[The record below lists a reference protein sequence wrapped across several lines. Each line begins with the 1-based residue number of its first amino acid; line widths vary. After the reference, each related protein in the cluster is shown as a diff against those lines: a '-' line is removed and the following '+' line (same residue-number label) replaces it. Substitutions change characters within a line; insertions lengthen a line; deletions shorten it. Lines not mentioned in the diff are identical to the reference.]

1 MERKSIYVAFS
12 NQKGGV
18 GKSAFT
24 TLAASFLQFERK
36 LNVVLIDC
44 DYPQHSIFAM
54 RERDK
59 SMVCTND
66 IYKEMMVNQF
76 ETIGKKAYPVLKA
89 KVDEAIKLAD
99 KLVHESPEPIDV
111 VFFDLPGTV
120 NSPGMLQTIVSLD
133 YVFCPIITDRFVMQ
147 SSLTFA
153 TTMGDFLKKNPAAP
167 LKNIYLFWNQLVKS
181 ENRDLYDSYM
191 SVIGSLNLNLLQT
204 EIPFTVKYKREM
216 PCTSCKAQV
225 SPGSRQVFRS
235 TLFPP
240 DRMLIKGT
248 NLDLLVNEICQIIN
262 I

>member
-24 TLAASFLQFERK
+24 TLAASYLHYAGGK
-36 LNVVLIDC
+36 NVAVIDC

-59 SMVCTND
+59 TMVSANEAF
-66 IYKEMMVNQF
+66 KEMMVNQF

-89 KVDEAIKLAD
+89 KPEEAVSVAD
-99 KLVHESPEPIDV
+99 KLVSASPVPIDV
-111 VFFDLPGTV
+111 VFFDLSGTV
-120 NSPGMLQTIVSLD
+120 NSAGILKSMVSLN
-133 YVFCPIITDRFVMQ
+133 YIFCPITTDRLVMQ

-153 TTMGDFLKKNPAAP
+153 SSMQEYLKQHTSAP
-167 LKNIYLFWNQLVKS
+167 LKSINLFWNQLIKS
-181 ENRDLYDSYM
+181 ENRELYEAYM
-191 SVIGSLNLNLLQT
+191 SVISSLNLNLLKT
-204 EIPFTVKYKREM
+204 EIPFTVKYKKEM
-216 PCTSCKAQV
+216 SQN
-225 SPGSRQVFRS
+225 SRLVFRS

-240 DRMLIKGT
+240 DVMLLKGS
-248 NLDLLVNEICQIIN
+248 NLDLLVSEICQIIN

>member
-24 TLAASFLQFERK
+24 TLAASFLHYEGKR
-36 LNVVLIDC
+36 NVVIIDC
-44 DYPQHSIFAM
+44 DFPQHSIFAM

-59 SMVCTND
+59 SMVCSND
-66 IYKEMMVNQF
+66 VYKEMMVNQF
-76 ETIGKKAYPVLKA
+76 ETIGKKAYPVYKT
-89 KVDEAIKLAD
+89 KVDEAIRMAD
-99 KLVHESPEPIDV
+99 KLVTTSPEPVDV

-120 NSPGMLQTIVSLD
+120 NSPGMLQTVVSLD

-153 TTMGDFLKKNPAAP
+153 TTMGDFLKKNPVAP

-181 ENRDLYDSYM
+181 ENKDVYESYM
-191 SVIGSLNLNLLQT
+191 SVISSLNLSLLQT

-216 PCTSCKAQV
+216 
-225 SPGSRQVFRS
+225 SPSSRQVFRS

-240 DRMLIKGT
+240 DKMLIKGT

>member
-24 TLAASFLQFERK
+24 TLAASYLHYEGKR
-36 LNVVLIDC
+36 NVAVIDC

-59 SMVCTND
+59 DMVTAND
-66 IYKEMMVNQF
+66 VYKQMMVHQY
-76 ETIGKKAYPVLKA
+76 ETIGKKAYPVLKS
-89 KVDEAIKLAD
+89 KPEEAVKLAD
-99 KLVHESPEPIDV
+99 RLVGASPEPVDV
-111 VFFDLPGTV
+111 VFFDLSGTV
-120 NSPGMLQTIVSLD
+120 NTPGMLKSIVSLD
-133 YVFCPIITDRFVMQ
+133 YLFCPIITDRLVMQ
-147 SSLTFA
+147 STLTFT
-153 TTMGDFLKKNPAAP
+153 TTMQGFLKQNQEAS

-181 ENRDLYDSYM
+181 ENKDLYEAYM
-191 SVIGSLNLNLLQT
+191 SVIQSLNLNLLQT

-216 PCTSCKAQV
+216 
-225 SPGSRQVFRS
+225 SPDARQVFRS

-240 DRMLIKGT
+240 DRTLLKGS
-248 NLDLLVNEICQIIN
+248 NLDLLVNEVCQIIN